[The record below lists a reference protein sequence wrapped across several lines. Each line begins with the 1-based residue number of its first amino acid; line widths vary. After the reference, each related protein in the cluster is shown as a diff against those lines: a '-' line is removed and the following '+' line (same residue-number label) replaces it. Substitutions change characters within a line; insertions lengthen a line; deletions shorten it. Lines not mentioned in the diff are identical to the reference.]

1 MTRFDAKR
9 WAWLIILTSGC
20 ATQKPAPAPPVLTLQ
35 TTRALGSPLASTLP
49 AIRSVSSEDLIG
61 IDIQWVAVPQS
72 ADEGLTP
79 LDAVASLTSAPLGA
93 GAVLPSGEATRSA
106 KFAGGIAARNWFDLA
121 TAPAAKGAPAAV
133 GADVGHQISWI
144 APGTNVRFVAQT
156 PALPGGVTIA
166 VYRLPVTASPQTPT
180 TAASTEPSTAPTT
193 TPSTAPTTAPV
204 GLATFAISIASTGA
218 SPTDASGPETAYVER
233 QPLAEG
239 TPYLL
244 VVPSRVA
251 GPWKAIAAYITVK
264 PASAADPAAI
274 AAWHAGGATSTTV
287 PTTQFVEQLNLRR
300 ALDALG
306 TGGDPRSAL
315 IYLAA
320 ATNARIAGD
329 AALVADATLLNKMR
343 DAVKDTPATSPEVV
357 SWALDRTTLLTLA
370 DAASKAPLAPEMVA
384 ALAVY
389 TGEVGRHPD
398 TLAEITNAV
407 GSAADLQARLI
418 GENFIALEDNAA
430 SARVRAFDWLKAQNK
445 APADYDPLGPVR
457 ARRAAINK
465 AIAVPGATP

>member
-1 MTRFDAKR
+1 MVIDMTRFDAKR
-9 WAWLIILTSGC
+9 WAWLLLIAGGC

-49 AIRSVSSEDLIG
+49 TIGPVSSDDLIG
-61 IDIQWVAVPQS
+61 IDIQWIAVGQS

-93 GAVLPSGEATRSA
+93 GAVLPSGEATRSV
-106 KFAGGIAARNWFDLA
+106 KFAGGIAARDWFARA
-121 TAPAAKGAPAAV
+121 TATAAKGAMSAA
-133 GADVGHQISWI
+133 GTNVGHQIGWI

-166 VYRLPVTASPQTPT
+166 VYRLPVTASSTTPT
-180 TAASTEPSTAPTT
+180 TVASTEPSTAPTT
-193 TPSTAPTTAPV
+193 APA

-218 SPTDASGPETAYVER
+218 SPADASGPETAYVER

-244 VVPSRVA
+244 VVPSSVA
-251 GPWKAIAAYITVK
+251 GPWTAIAAYITVK
-264 PASAADPAAI
+264 PAAAADPAAI
-274 AAWHAGGATSTTV
+274 AAWRAAGATSTTV

-300 ALDALG
+300 ALDALAA
-306 TGGDPRSAL
+306 GGDPRSAL

-320 ATNARIAGD
+320 ATNAHIAGD
-329 AALVADATLLNKMR
+329 VALVADATLLGKMR

-370 DAASKAPLAPEMVA
+370 DAGSKAPLPPEMVA

-407 GSAADLQARLI
+407 GSAADLQSRLV